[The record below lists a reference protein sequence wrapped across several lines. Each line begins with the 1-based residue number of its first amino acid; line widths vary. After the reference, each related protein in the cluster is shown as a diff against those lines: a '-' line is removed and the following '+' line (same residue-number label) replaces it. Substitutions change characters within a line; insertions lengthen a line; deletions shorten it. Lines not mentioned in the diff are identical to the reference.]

1 MATEVLKGSLV
12 AFAIVALS
20 ILCLFDMSVPQYCF
34 AAVLAA
40 WMLYSVYR
48 ICKLLAKRPVPLPAD
63 GSYGEALAFWLA
75 ALGSSLLAPL
85 LWMLAV
91 YEIGAPA

>member
-12 AFAIVALS
+12 AFAIVVLS
-20 ILCLFDMSVPQYCF
+20 LVCGYGIILPAYYF
-34 AAVLAA
+34 AAALAA